1 MMSPVSRS
9 ATNHDS
15 AETSPGTGGVF
26 GATIT
31 PQPDR
36 ASPPTGLAGTGSGSG
51 GSPASGTSEEST
63 AGGVATLYG
72 QVLGSGA
79 ALGSAH
85 AIAGVPTTHTA
96 AASAAAHRTH
106 VFEVA
111 IEWQIKGFPRRNH
124 AAAL

>member
-1 MMSPVSRS
+1 
-9 ATNHDS
+9 
-15 AETSPGTGGVF
+15 
-26 GATIT
+26 
-31 PQPDR
+31 
-36 ASPPTGLAGTGSGSG
+36 LAGTGSGRG

-79 ALGSAH
+79 ASGSAH

-96 AASAAAHRTH
+96 AANAAAHRAN
-106 VFEVA
+106 VLEVA
-111 IEWQIKGFPRRNH
+111 IETQIKGFRRRNR